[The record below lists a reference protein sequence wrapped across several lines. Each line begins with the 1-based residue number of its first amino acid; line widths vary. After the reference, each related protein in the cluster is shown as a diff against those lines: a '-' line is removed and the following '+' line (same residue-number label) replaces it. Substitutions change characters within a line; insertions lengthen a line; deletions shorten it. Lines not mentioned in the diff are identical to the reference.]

1 MSNNYWEDLIKKE
14 FRKVENLQDGTRQGK
29 AGMIFVNVFA
39 AELEKQMSRI
49 SV

>member
-14 FRKVENLQDGTRQGK
+14 LRKAENLQDASRQGK
-29 AGMIFVNVFA
+29 AVMIFVNVLA
-39 AELEKQMSRI
+39 AELAKQMSRI